1 MIEHVC
7 TPRIGAGIIV
17 GKRRLISREQRL
29 ASVQSAIETRG
40 RSMARQ
46 IQALLARYRATLLR
60 RLDREGPGAMIV
72 PVLKVDPIN
81 EQDLLRQLFELFV
94 KFGALQA
101 ESGAARTA
109 KLFEGALRLG
119 GAGRIVPLKEFKGI
133 ERIADEHAREV
144 LRATQRGVSAKIERV
159 INEARAAAIEPNN
172 REIAVQIKRE
182 LESAYEMSFE
192 RASMISRTELGI
204 AENVGH
210 IAQCEELGVKEIEW
224 VAFKTPQWPRRHDLL
239 DGTRIK
245 LGDVFTMPVS
255 GAKLRYPGDPDGP
268 AGEVIRCRCTTI
280 PVVPEGLP
288 QLGPRRI

>member
-1 MIEHVC
+1 MIHLC
-7 TPRIGAGIIV
+7 GAPSATGLVV

-29 ASVQSAIETRG
+29 SSVQSAIETRG
-40 RSMARQ
+40 RSMAQQ
-46 IQALLARYRATLLR
+46 IQAILARYRATLLR
-60 RLDREGPGAMIV
+60 RLDRSGPGAMVI
-72 PVLKVDPIN
+72 PIAKVDPLD
-81 EQDLLRQLFELFV
+81 EAQALRALFELFA

-101 ESGAARTA
+101 QSGAARTA

-119 GAGRIVPLKEFKGI
+119 GAGRLVPLKEFKGI

-144 LRATQRGVSAKIERV
+144 MRATQRGVSAKIERV

-182 LESAYEMSFE
+182 LEAAYEMSFE

-210 IAQCEELGVKEIEW
+210 IAQCEELGVEEIEW
-224 VAFKTPQWPRRHDLL
+224 VAFKSPQWPRRHDLL
-239 DGTRIK
+239 DGVRIR
-245 LGDVFTMPVS
+245 LGETFEMPVS
-255 GAKLRYPGDPDGP
+255 GARLRYPGDPDGP

-280 PVVPEGLP
+280 PVVPEDLP
-288 QLGPRRI
+288 QLAPRRA

>member
-1 MIEHVC
+1 MIHLC
-7 TPRIGAGIIV
+7 GAPSATGIVV

-29 ASVQSAIETRG
+29 SSVQSAIETRG
-40 RSMARQ
+40 RSMAQQ
-46 IQALLARYRATLLR
+46 IQAILSRYRATLLR
-60 RLDREGPGAMIV
+60 RLDRSGPGAMVI
-72 PVLKVDPIN
+72 PIAKVDPLD
-81 EQDLLRQLFELFV
+81 EAQALRALFDLFA

-101 ESGAARTA
+101 QSGAARTA

-144 LRATQRGVSAKIERV
+144 MRATQRGVSAKIERV

-210 IAQCEELGVKEIEW
+210 IAQCEELGVEEIEW
-224 VAFKTPQWPRRHDLL
+224 VAFKSPQWPRRHDLL
-239 DGTRIK
+239 DGVRIR
-245 LGDVFTMPVS
+245 LGDTFEMPVS

-280 PVVPEGLP
+280 PVVPDDLP
-288 QLGPRRI
+288 QLAPRRA

>member
-1 MIEHVC
+1 MIHLC
-7 TPRIGAGIIV
+7 GAPSATGLVI

-29 ASVQSAIETRG
+29 SSVQSAIETRG
-40 RSMARQ
+40 RSMAQQ
-46 IQALLARYRATLLR
+46 IQAILSRYRATLLR
-60 RLDREGPGAMIV
+60 RLDRSGPGAMVI
-72 PVLKVDPIN
+72 PIAKVDPLD
-81 EQDLLRQLFELFV
+81 EAQALRALFDLFV

-101 ESGAARTA
+101 QSGAARTA

-119 GAGRIVPLKEFKGI
+119 GAGRLVPLKEFKGI

-144 LRATQRGVSAKIERV
+144 MRATQRGVSAKIERV

-182 LESAYEMSFE
+182 LEAAYEMSFE

-210 IAQCEELGVKEIEW
+210 IAQCEELGVEEIEW
-224 VAFKTPQWPRRHDLL
+224 VAFKSPQWPRRHDLL
-239 DGTRIK
+239 DGVRIR
-245 LGDVFTMPVS
+245 LGETFEMPVS
-255 GAKLRYPGDPDGP
+255 GARLRYPGDPDGP

-280 PVVPEGLP
+280 PVVPEDLP
-288 QLGPRRI
+288 QLAPRRA